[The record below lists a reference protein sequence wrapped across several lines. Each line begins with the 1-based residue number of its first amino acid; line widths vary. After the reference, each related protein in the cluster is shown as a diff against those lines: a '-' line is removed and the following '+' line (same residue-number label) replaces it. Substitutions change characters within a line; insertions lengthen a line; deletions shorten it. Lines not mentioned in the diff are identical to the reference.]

1 MSDFPAMQPSRYP
14 GQYPRD
20 PYDGVTV
27 DGPVPDATPPPAS
40 VPFQSPWSALL
51 GKIPPGAPPQQAA
64 PQADAPNSLDFAHSI
79 LAMVNKK
86 ALQDGSY
93 DSTEDFNKLQ
103 QALLKASAAKSPY
116 ELQADNALLQA
127 TEENKLAD
135 YMKNNPLA
143 PPEQY
148 KAPDS
153 VGLSL
158 PGVPTNVQPHPN
170 GIASLGAG
178 IAGLFAP
185 RAAGR
190 FGAEALSGAIQAAQR
205 ENAARREKY
214 QFELQQSLVKHQDA
228 VREADAKARVEAQN
242 TALKNTYS
250 AEQHNDN
257 LKTAVE
263 RMNAAV
269 KSGEA
274 GNLRKFIEGD
284 KEAQQSK
291 GQAQF
296 LEQKIKTSSEQAK
309 EALDRAARSAEL
321 QLKIDEQKQI
331 AAQRAQERADVL
343 AENVRKDKAAEQQR
357 KDTEAEN
364 IRKDRAAER
373 DRQDRIGMENAR
385 LSEERR
391 YHDIEH
397 GDRLRGQDLTYQ
409 EKQNSSRG
417 SVMHHETP
425 EEYAAKIDIKPHE
438 TEMNEARKALAAK
451 PDSKPLQIAYRNAQI
466 GYNRARQNYMD
477 LSNKAREKDRPTSGA
492 SRLSDEE
499 LMRRIKQQ
507 TGT

>member
-1 MSDFPAMQPSRYP
+1 MSDFPAIRPPDYP
-14 GQYPRD
+14 QN
-20 PYDGVTV
+20 
-27 DGPVPDATPPPAS
+27 
-40 VPFQSPWSALL
+40 PFSMIM
-51 GKIPPGAPPQQAA
+51 GKIPPPAGVA
-64 PQADAPNSLDFAHSI
+64 PQPAQFPAENSLDFAHSI

-103 QALLKASAAKSPY
+103 QALLKASTAKSPY

-135 YMKNNPLA
+135 WMKNNPLA

-148 KAPDS
+148 KAAES
-153 VGLSL
+153 VPLSL

-170 GIASLGAG
+170 GLASFGAG

-205 ENAARREKY
+205 ENAAKREKY
-214 QFELQQSLVKHQDA
+214 QFDLQQSLVKHQDA

-274 GNLRKFIEGD
+274 GNLRKFIEGNRPAE
-284 KEAQQSK
+284 EAK
-291 GQAQF
+291 AQAQF

-309 EALDRAARSAEL
+309 EALDRAAKAAEL
-321 QLKIDEQKQI
+321 QLKIQEQQDIATNREKDRL
-331 AAQRAQERADVL
+331 AAQAETDRKNREDERIRNENLLRQQKEDKERDRDRTFREGMENRRLGIESGHLSETERHDRAME
-343 AENVRKDKAAEQQR
+343 
-357 KDTEAEN
+357 
-364 IRKDRAAER
+364 DRAASSARGGTMYHKGPLEISAEK
-373 DRQDRIGMENAR
+373 DMNYNATLAQKAR
-385 LSEERR
+385 
-391 YHDIEH
+391 
-397 GDRLRGQDLTYQ
+397 
-409 EKQNSSRG
+409 
-417 SVMHHETP
+417 
-425 EEYAAKIDIKPHE
+425 AAADAVSPDNDTAKAQAE
-438 TEMNEARKALAAK
+438 RKALAAEARYNK
-451 PDSKPLQIAYRNAQI
+451 SRENLINVTAQEHNDEDMRRGTDSKFFTDPTTGRLKRRLPTAPGTATMR
-466 GYNRARQNYMD
+466 YN
-477 LSNKAREKDRPTSGA
+477 P
-492 SRLSDEE
+492 
-499 LMRRIKQQ
+499 Q
-507 TGT
+507 TGQVEVIR